1 MADHTIVLKQSEHN
15 FARLFYQ
22 VVSPQDRIKFKTD
35 GGEFVIIIRDAIS
48 IFNIAPDQDIKVVV
62 NTSNPETDWY
72 TVRNIEED
80 SELEYELFCISDPS
94 IPDAPPK
101 IIIIVNQ

>member
-48 IFNIAPDQDIKVVV
+48 IFNIAPDQ
-62 NTSNPETDWY
+62 E
-72 TVRNIEED
+72 
-80 SELEYELFCISDPS
+80 
-94 IPDAPPK
+94 
-101 IIIIVNQ
+101 